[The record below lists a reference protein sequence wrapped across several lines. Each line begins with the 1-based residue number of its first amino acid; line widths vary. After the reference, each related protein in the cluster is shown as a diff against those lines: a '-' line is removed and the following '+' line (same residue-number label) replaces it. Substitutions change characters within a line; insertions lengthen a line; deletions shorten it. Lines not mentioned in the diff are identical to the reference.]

1 MIKMLITFVC
11 LFIIF
16 YTGIEILN
24 KMSGKERWE
33 VAKTFS
39 YSVALA
45 LTVVVCMVLMVVM
58 F

>member
-1 MIKMLITFVC
+1 MLITFVC

-39 YSVALA
+39 YSIALA

>member
-24 KMSGKERWE
+24 KMSGQERWE

-45 LTVVVCMVLMVVM
+45 LTVVVCMVLMVVL